1 MSNRKTTAVLEAK
14 GSFKKNPQLKR
25 VDPKTSDEI
34 GRPPI
39 YFSETEATI
48 WNELI
53 ATSPK
58 GVLKNSD
65 RTTLEIA
72 TTLLN
77 DFRQDRASFNTSRLN
92 ALQKALASL
101 GRTPVD
107 RGRIAPPEPESDPN
121 DPWAKLIRK
130 NGA

>member
-25 VDPKTSDEI
+25 EDAKTSDEI
-34 GRPPI
+34 GQPPI
-39 YFSETEATI
+39 YFGETEAAI

-107 RGRIAPPEPESDPN
+107 RGRIAAPEPENDPN
-121 DPWAKLIRK
+121 DPWAKLIRDY
-130 NGA
+130 G